1 VFTIMRQ
8 LLPYEELEQPPEV
21 VQPQLL
27 LLHAV
32 PLGLFEQSTHVVP
45 EAPQV
50 VVWPLP
56 WHVPLLQQ

>member
-1 VFTIMRQ
+1 
-8 LLPYEELEQPPEV
+8 LPFGELVQPPPP

-32 PLGLFEQSTHVVP
+32 PLGLLVQSTHVVP
-45 EAPQV
+45 DAPQV
-50 VVWPLP
+50 VVVPLP